1 MIRRARTSR
10 GFFLSGLLSGGLLGL
25 LLAAPSVHAD
35 MAVDP
40 AGGKA
45 SGSGAEADAQGS
57 VKATPPTPCK
67 TTKDCKKISEDMV
80 CVKVGKA
87 KQCVGSPHRPYAPI
101 NT

>member
-1 MIRRARTSR
+1 MVRRASSSR
-10 GFFLSGLLSGGLLGL
+10 GFFLSALLSGGLLGL

-45 SGSGAEADAQGS
+45 SGSGAETNAQGA
-57 VKATPPTPCK
+57 VKEAPPSPCK
-67 TTKDCKKISEDMV
+67 TTKDCQKISASMV

-87 KQCVGSPHRPYAPI
+87 KQCVGSPHRPFAPV

>member
-1 MIRRARTSR
+1 MVRRASPSR
-10 GFFLSGLLSGGLLGL
+10 GFFLSALLSGGLLGL

-45 SGSGAEADAQGS
+45 SGSVAETNAQGS
-57 VKATPPTPCK
+57 VKEAPPTPCK
-67 TTKDCKKISEDMV
+67 TTKDCQKISASMV

-87 KQCVGSPHRPYAPI
+87 KQCVGSPHRPLAPI

>member
-1 MIRRARTSR
+1 MVRRASPAS
-10 GFFLSGLLSGGLLGL
+10 GFFLSALLSGGLLGL
-25 LLAAPSVHAD
+25 LLAAPSVRAD
-35 MAVDP
+35 AAYDP

-45 SGSGAEADAQGS
+45 IGGLEAANAQGS
-57 VKATPPTPCK
+57 VKQAPPTPCK

-87 KQCVGSPHRPYAPI
+87 KQCVGSPNRPIAPV